1 MNDQLLTI
9 TEVAALLRVPV
20 ATLRWWGHKGSGPD
34 RFKIG
39 RRIMYRQSDV
49 DKWIDAQRRPAAP
62 PPDTAV
68 LTEHGASIPAKS
80 LRGRS

>member
-49 DKWIDAQRRPAAP
+49 DKWIDGQRRPRGTAA
-62 PPDTAV
+62 
-68 LTEHGASIPAKS
+68 
-80 LRGRS
+80 